1 MEGHRGLFPPMS
13 FILEALKKV
22 DRERHQDNVPTL
34 NTVHRQSSEAPK
46 RIWPWALVTALLVN
60 ALILAWALR
69 SEPSNRVGNK
79 PVDTG
84 KAAKPSS
91 SPDLGS
97 SIRGSS
103 PPPPASRPIQD
114 RGTTTVDKGK
124 AKVIPQTDRPRR
136 SAQSRPASPA
146 RKNDVPHDPIASP
159 VRREKEVAVRAEDDS
174 KLQSVPP
181 HASHLTPHENEAEE
195 GEPILQSVPLYQQL
209 PEDVRNA
216 LPVLK
221 ISLLAYSVPPS
232 GRFIYLNSRKYGEG
246 DRVDGKVKVHRI
258 TRGGAILEYQGQR
271 FLLQP

>member
-1 MEGHRGLFPPMS
+1 MEDHRDLFPPMS
-13 FILEALKKV
+13 FILEALKKI

-46 RIWPWALVTALLVN
+46 RIWPWALVAALLVN
-60 ALILAWALR
+60 ALILAWMLR

-84 KAAKPSS
+84 QAAKPSS

-103 PPPPASRPIQD
+103 PPPPAGRPIQD

-124 AKVIPQTDRPRR
+124 AKVIPQTDRPSRR
-136 SAQSRPASPA
+136 STQSRPASPA

-159 VRREKEVAVRAEDDS
+159 VRREEIAVRAEDGS

-181 HASHLTPHENEAEE
+181 HASRLTPHENEAEE
-195 GEPILQSVPLYQQL
+195 GETILQSVPLYQQL

-216 LPVLK
+216 LPALK
-221 ISLLAYSVPPS
+221 ISLLAYSMPPS

-246 DRVDGKVKVHRI
+246 DLVDGKVKVHRI

>member
-1 MEGHRGLFPPMS
+1 MS

-46 RIWPWALVTALLVN
+46 WIWPWALVAALLAN
-60 ALILAWALR
+60 ALILAWMLR
-69 SEPSNRVGNK
+69 SEPPNRVGNK

-84 KAAKPSS
+84 KATKPSN
-91 SPDLGS
+91 PDLGS
-97 SIRGSS
+97 SIRGLS
-103 PPPPASRPIQD
+103 PPPPAGHSIQD

-124 AKVIPQTDRPRR
+124 AKAIPQTDRSSR
-136 SAQSRPASPA
+136 SAQSRSASPA
-146 RKNDVPHDPIASP
+146 RKHDVPHDPIASP
-159 VRREKEVAVRAEDDS
+159 VRWEKEIAVRAEDDS

-181 HASHLTPHENEAEE
+181 HASRLTPHENEAEE

-216 LPVLK
+216 LPALK
-221 ISLLAYSVPPS
+221 INLLAYSMPPS
-232 GRFIYLNSRKYGEG
+232 ERFIYLNSRKYGEG

-258 TRGGAILEYQGQR
+258 TRAGAVLEYQGQR

>member
-1 MEGHRGLFPPMS
+1 MS

-46 RIWPWALVTALLVN
+46 RIWPWALVAALLVN
-60 ALILAWALR
+60 ALILAWVLR

-84 KAAKPSS
+84 KAAEPSS

-103 PPPPASRPIQD
+103 PPPPASRSIQD
-114 RGTTTVDKGK
+114 RGTNTVDKGK
-124 AKVIPQTDRPRR
+124 AKVIPQTDRPSRQ
-136 SAQSRPASPA
+136 SAQSRPAS
-146 RKNDVPHDPIASP
+146 S

-181 HASHLTPHENEAEE
+181 HVSRLTPHENEAEE

-216 LPVLK
+216 LPALK
-221 ISLLAYSVPPS
+221 INLLAYSMPPS
-232 GRFIYLNSRKYGEG
+232 ERFIYLNSRKYGEG

-258 TRGGAILEYQGQR
+258 TRAGAVLEYQGQR

>member
-1 MEGHRGLFPPMS
+1 MS
-13 FILEALKKV
+13 FILEALKKI

-46 RIWPWALVTALLVN
+46 RIWPWVLVAALLVN
-60 ALILAWALR
+60 ALILVWVLR

-84 KAAKPSS
+84 KAAKLSS

-97 SIRGSS
+97 SIRGGSS
-103 PPPPASRPIQD
+103 PPPPAGRPVQD
-114 RGTTTVDKGK
+114 RRTTMVDKGK
-124 AKVIPQTDRPRR
+124 AKVVSQTDRSGR

-181 HASHLTPHENEAEE
+181 HASRLTPHEDEAEE
-195 GEPILQSVPLYQQL
+195 GEPRLQSVPLYQQL

-216 LPVLK
+216 LPALK
-221 ISLLAYSVPPS
+221 ISLLAYSVPLS

-246 DRVDGKVKVHRI
+246 DLVDGKVKVHRI

>member
-34 NTVHRQSSEAPK
+34 YTVHRQSSEAPK
-46 RIWPWALVTALLVN
+46 RIWPWALVAALLVN
-60 ALILAWALR
+60 ALILAWMLR

-84 KAAKPSS
+84 KATKPSS

-103 PPPPASRPIQD
+103 PPPPAARPIQD

-124 AKVIPQTDRPRR
+124 AKAIPQTDRSRR

-159 VRREKEVAVRAEDDS
+159 VRREEEIAVRAE
-174 KLQSVPP
+174 SVPP
-181 HASHLTPHENEAEE
+181 HASRLTPHENEAEE
-195 GEPILQSVPLYQQL
+195 GEPRLQSVPLYQQL

-216 LPVLK
+216 LPALK

-246 DRVDGKVKVHRI
+246 DLVDGKVKVHRI

>member
-1 MEGHRGLFPPMS
+1 MS

-22 DRERHQDNVPTL
+22 DRERHRDNVPTL

-46 RIWPWALVTALLVN
+46 RTWLWALVALVAALLVN
-60 ALILAWALR
+60 ALILAWVLR

-97 SIRGSS
+97 SIRGGSS
-103 PPPPASRPIQD
+103 SPPPASRPIQD
-114 RGTTTVDKGK
+114 RGTNTVDKGK
-124 AKVIPQTDRPRR
+124 VKVIPQTDRPSKR
-136 SAQSRPASPA
+136 STQSRPASPA

-174 KLQSVPP
+174 KLQSAPP
-181 HASHLTPHENEAEE
+181 HASHFTPHEDEAEE
-195 GEPILQSVPLYQQL
+195 DPMLQSVPLYQQL

-216 LPVLK
+216 LPALK

>member
-1 MEGHRGLFPPMS
+1 MS

-34 NTVHRQSSEAPK
+34 STVHRQGSEAPK
-46 RIWPWALVTALLVN
+46 RIWPWALIAALLVN
-60 ALILAWALR
+60 ALILAWVLR

-84 KAAKPSS
+84 KATKPSS

-103 PPPPASRPIQD
+103 PPPPAGRPIQD

-124 AKVIPQTDRPRR
+124 AKVIPQTDRPSRR
-136 SAQSRPASPA
+136 SAQSRPVSPA
-146 RKNDVPHDPIASP
+146 RKHDVPHDPIASP
-159 VRREKEVAVRAEDDS
+159 VRREEEVAARAEDDS

-181 HASHLTPHENEAEE
+181 HTSRLTPHENEAEE
-195 GEPILQSVPLYQQL
+195 GEPILQSVLLYQQL

-216 LPVLK
+216 LPALK

-246 DRVDGKVKVHRI
+246 DLVDGKVKVHRI
-258 TRGGAILEYQGQR
+258 TRGGVILEYQGQR

>member
-1 MEGHRGLFPPMS
+1 MS
-13 FILEALKKV
+13 FILEALKKI

-34 NTVHRQSSEAPK
+34 NTVHRQGSEAPK
-46 RIWPWALVTALLVN
+46 RIWSWALVAALLVN
-60 ALILAWALR
+60 ALILAWMLR

-84 KAAKPSS
+84 KATKPSS

-103 PPPPASRPIQD
+103 PPPPAARPIQD
-114 RGTTTVDKGK
+114 RGTTMVDKGK
-124 AKVIPQTDRPRR
+124 AKAIPQTDRSRR

-159 VRREKEVAVRAEDDS
+159 VRREEEIAVRAEDDS

-181 HASHLTPHENEAEE
+181 HASRLTKMKRKE
-195 GEPILQSVPLYQQL
+195 GETILQSVPLYQQL

-216 LPVLK
+216 LPALK
-221 ISLLAYSVPPS
+221 ISLLAYSMPPS

-246 DRVDGKVKVHRI
+246 DLVDGKVKVHRI